1 MAKNKFY
8 RYIGAMTVGAVVMAM
23 PSCSDTWDEHY
34 APTDP
39 EVATQ
44 TLWEQISSN
53 PKLTRFAAI
62 AKEAKYYKD
71 ETHPVQG
78 YTFADLLNSNQ
89 VVTVWAPE
97 DDAFTQDEYKRLLEL
112 CKTDGYNVQQQ
123 FLGNHIATWRYALN
137 GEGLDTI
144 RMINSK
150 NIIFDRDRATMQGV
164 AISERNIPAINGTL
178 HTLKEMT
185 AFEYNFY
192 EYIKFSGALPE
203 FEAYVRSKD
212 TTYFFRDGSI
222 EGMPDKDGNPTYVD
236 SVYRTSNRLFN
247 STYYLPSTRPE
258 TWVIADKGF
267 GYGSSVTA
275 EDSLYI
281 MLLPTDQA
289 WNDGIKMLEPYY
301 KYAPLYRNRYTGIVE
316 SEQDLKFDTDS
327 IRLASIKMDMI
338 SPLVYNLHKQPKIGG
353 KEGTP
358 WTMEQFVAEKGER
371 AEYFLNTYMDTLR
384 STPNWDKTELFNG
397 KLVEMSNGYGF
408 ELSKWNFAPEY
419 YKPDVN
425 VEMGYSM
432 IYDPVNNTK
441 FNGQAN
447 FATNAF
453 SVNTF
458 KPIIEKF
465 GTVSKNNFYQL
476 KPDGTTN
483 PKCEVKLYGN
493 TTESYVYNTQVMSG
507 KYDIYLVMVPLWY
520 ADLSANGEL
529 DSTYL
534 ETAVTDSVS
543 ALCKNKVTV
552 QIKYDG
558 DGKEVTSSKYDFEY
572 DGSKVDTILVASDF
586 EFPYSYRNLTSNSR
600 YVQCFPTM
608 LIQSSPKPAD
618 IRKGYVRNLCIDRI
632 ILRSKE
638 SGPLP
643 KYGSDKKTSDED
655 ETTVE

>member
-8 RYIGAMTVGAVVMAM
+8 KYIGAMTVGAVVMAM

-62 AKEAKYYKD
+62 AKETKYYKD

-89 VVTVWAPE
+89 VMTVWAPE
-97 DDAFTQDEYKRLLEL
+97 DDAISADEYKRLLDM
-112 CKTDGYNVQQQ
+112 CKTNGYNVQQQ

-164 AISERNIPAINGTL
+164 AISERNIPATNGTL

-247 STYYLPSTRPE
+247 SSYYLPSTRPE

-301 KYAPLYRNRYTGIVE
+301 KYAPLYRNR
-316 SEQDLKFDTDS
+316 
-327 IRLASIKMDMI
+327 
-338 SPLVYNLHKQPKIGG
+338 
-353 KEGTP
+353 
-358 WTMEQFVAEKGER
+358 
-371 AEYFLNTYMDTLR
+371 
-384 STPNWDKTELFNG
+384 
-397 KLVEMSNGYGF
+397 
-408 ELSKWNFAPEY
+408 
-419 YKPDVN
+419 
-425 VEMGYSM
+425 
-432 IYDPVNNTK
+432 
-441 FNGQAN
+441 
-447 FATNAF
+447 
-453 SVNTF
+453 
-458 KPIIEKF
+458 
-465 GTVSKNNFYQL
+465 
-476 KPDGTTN
+476 
-483 PKCEVKLYGN
+483 
-493 TTESYVYNTQVMSG
+493 
-507 KYDIYLVMVPLWY
+507 
-520 ADLSANGEL
+520 
-529 DSTYL
+529 
-534 ETAVTDSVS
+534 
-543 ALCKNKVTV
+543 
-552 QIKYDG
+552 
-558 DGKEVTSSKYDFEY
+558 
-572 DGSKVDTILVASDF
+572 
-586 EFPYSYRNLTSNSR
+586 
-600 YVQCFPTM
+600 
-608 LIQSSPKPAD
+608 
-618 IRKGYVRNLCIDRI
+618 
-632 ILRSKE
+632 
-638 SGPLP
+638 
-643 KYGSDKKTSDED
+643 
-655 ETTVE
+655 